1 MRRLFVAVVSLLIS
15 SAHAQFLVPNEN
27 LVVDGI
33 PPISIETVEKI
44 SAFGSF
50 SSASMAAWHPA
61 QNAMLIRA
69 LGKSTT
75 QLFMQI
81 KPGASPEPLTDFP
94 DAVAGATFRPKTGD
108 YIIFQKARDNDEA
121 FQLFRMDL
129 AAKVVVPISDANE
142 RAGAPVWN
150 RAGDR
155 IVYTSTTIDR
165 SRPGDRDGDDKDI
178 DNRLAV
184 MTLWLA
190 DPMAPKAAR
199 KLATFKGG
207 GHTALGFSPDDK
219 SLLMQ
224 ESISSSESYL
234 WLFDIATDSKRRLTP
249 QPDRDPV
256 YYADAR
262 YSTDGRHVYAVS
274 DRDSEFRRLVRIDIE
289 TGKEVPLAPQFKH
302 DITEF
307 AISEKANRIA
317 LLTNEEGSSVLR
329 FLALDTF
336 KELPRPAL
344 LSGVISGLRWNI
356 ADDADGKSGMVI
368 AFNLVAARSP
378 GAVFAFNV
386 DTVRLT
392 RWTNS
397 NTRGAS
403 PQTFVEPALVRWK
416 SFDGL
421 SLSGFLY
428 RPDANKFPGKRPVI
442 IDIHGGPASQARP
455 GFLGRANYLINELGI
470 AIIYPNVRGSAGF
483 GKSFLAM
490 DNGRKREDA
499 VKDIGAL
506 LDWIKEQPDLDAKRV
521 LVQGS
526 SYGGYMSLAVS
537 THFADRIVG
546 AIDIVGISNWVTFLT
561 NTESHRRDRQRLEY
575 GDERDPE
582 MRKFLE
588 SISPLNNAQKI
599 SKPLFVVQGK
609 NDPRV
614 PYTEAEQIVA
624 QLKKQ
629 KTPVWF
635 LMANDEGHG
644 FAKKANADFL
654 FFAQVK
660 FIEQTLLK

>member
-1 MRRLFVAVVSLLIS
+1 
-15 SAHAQFLVPNEN
+15 
-27 LVVDGI
+27 
-33 PPISIETVEKI
+33 
-44 SAFGSF
+44 
-50 SSASMAAWHPA
+50 
-61 QNAMLIRA
+61 
-69 LGKSTT
+69 
-75 QLFMQI
+75 
-81 KPGASPEPLTDFP
+81 
-94 DAVAGATFRPKTGD
+94 
-108 YIIFQKARDNDEA
+108 
-121 FQLFRMDL
+121 
-129 AAKVVVPISDANE
+129 
-142 RAGAPVWN
+142 
-150 RAGDR
+150 
-155 IVYTSTTIDR
+155 
-165 SRPGDRDGDDKDI
+165 
-178 DNRLAV
+178 
-184 MTLWLA
+184 
-190 DPMAPKAAR
+190 
-199 KLATFKGG
+199 
-207 GHTALGFSPDDK
+207 
-219 SLLMQ
+219 MQ
-224 ESISSSESYL
+224 ESISSSESHL
-234 WLFDIATDSKRRLTP
+234 WLVDIATGIKRRLTP
-249 QPDRDPV
+249 QSDRDPV
-256 YYADAR
+256 YYADGR
-262 YSTDGRHVYAVS
+262 FSNDGRHVYAVS

-329 FLALDTF
+329 FLDLDTF

-397 NTRGAS
+397 NTPGAN

-421 SLSGFLY
+421 SLSGLLY

-483 GKSFLAM
+483 GKTFLAM

-546 AIDIVGISNWVTFLT
+546 AIDVVGISNWVTFLT
-561 NTESHRRDRQRLEY
+561 NTGSYLRDQQRLEY
-575 GDERDPE
+575 GDERDPD

-588 SISPLNNAQKI
+588 SISPINNAQKI
-599 SKPLFVVQGK
+599 SKPLFVVHGRS
-609 NDPRV
+609 DPRV
-614 PYTEAEQIVA
+614 PYTEASHIVA
-624 QLKKQ
+624 QLKRQ

-635 LMANDEGHG
+635 LMAKDEEHG
-644 FAKKANADFL
+644 FAEKSNSDFL

-660 FIEQTLLK
+660 FIEQSLLK